1 MTEKKRTDMLT
12 TQTPDYVA
20 SAAKAALGA
29 VPFAGSLL
37 SEIAGS
43 IIPNQRIDRIVAFA
57 EALESKLSE
66 VDRRL
71 MRAALANENFTDLME
86 EALRQVARSVSQER
100 RARIAAVLVNGLKP
114 DEMSYVES
122 KHLLRILGEV
132 NDIEIIR
139 LASHLYETFGSG
151 NEYWAKHSE
160 ILEPVAPTMDSSE
173 RELEKATLQDSY
185 DEHLAQLGLLQP
197 RHNVDS
203 RTNQLVVDRFTG
215 ALEVRGYGITSL
227 GRLLLKQVGVEVEAE
242 DAG

>member
-1 MTEKKRTDMLT
+1 MTDDKPTDMLAT
-12 TQTPDYVA
+12 RTPDYVA

-43 IIPNQRIDRIVAFA
+43 IIPNQRIDRFVAFA
-57 EALESKLSE
+57 GELESKLSDVE
-66 VDRRL
+66 RRL

-86 EALRQVARSVSQER
+86 EAVRQVARSVSQER
-100 RARIAAVLVNGLKP
+100 RARIAALLVNGLRP
-114 DEMSYVES
+114 DDISYVES

-132 NDIEIIR
+132 NDIELIR
-139 LASHLYETFGSG
+139 LGSHLYETFGSG
-151 NEYWAKHSE
+151 TEYWAKHSG
-160 ILEPVAPTMDSSE
+160 ILEPVASTMGSSA
-173 RELEKATLQDSY
+173 RKLEKATLQDSY
-185 DEHLAQLGLLQP
+185 DEHLAQLGLLQA

-227 GRLLLKQVGVEVEAE
+227 GRLLLKQVGAEVEAE

>member
-1 MTEKKRTDMLT
+1 M
-12 TQTPDYVA
+12 
-20 SAAKAALGA
+20 
-29 VPFAGSLL
+29 
-37 SEIAGS
+37 
-43 IIPNQRIDRIVAFA
+43 
-57 EALESKLSE
+57 ESRLSE

-86 EALRQVARSVSQER
+86 EALRQVARSVSHER
-100 RARIAAVLVNGLKP
+100 RAHIAALLVNGLKP

-139 LASHLYETFGSG
+139 LGSHLYETFGSG
-151 NEYWAKHSE
+151 KDYWAKHSE
-160 ILEPVAPTMDSSE
+160 ILEPVAPTMGSSE

-185 DEHLAQLGLLQP
+185 DEHLAQLGLLQA

-227 GRLLLKQVGVEVEAE
+227 GRLLLRQVGVEVEAE

>member
-1 MTEKKRTDMLT
+1 MTDDKPTDTLAT
-12 TQTPDYVA
+12 RTPDYVV

-57 EALESKLSE
+57 EELESKLSE

-100 RARIAAVLVNGLKP
+100 RAGIAALLVNGLKP
-114 DEMSYVES
+114 DDMSYVES

-139 LASHLYETFGSG
+139 LGSHLYETFGSG
-151 NEYWAKHSE
+151 REYWAKHSE
-160 ILEPVAPTMDSSE
+160 ILEPVAPTMGSSE

-185 DEHLAQLGLLQP
+185 DQHLAQLGLLQA

-215 ALEVRGYGITSL
+215 APEVRGYGITSL
-227 GRLLLKQVGVEVEAE
+227 GRILLKQIGVDVKAS